1 MEREQSTYETTFIV
15 NATLEDTQVDVIIEK
30 VKELI
35 AKNGG
40 QILAAE
46 KWGRKRLT
54 YTIRKKNNG
63 FYMFF
68 EFKAPG
74 DAIAKIERHY
84 QLEEQILRYLTVKLD
99 KKALKARAVKL
110 AAAAAL
116 AVVAEEPQPAP
127 AQ

>member
-35 AKNGG
+35 TKNGG

-74 DAIAKIERHY
+74 DAIAKLERHY
-84 QLEEQILRYLTVKLD
+84 QLDEQILRYLTVKLD
-99 KKALKARAVKL
+99 KKALKAKVAKL

-116 AVVAEEPQPAP
+116 AVAVEEPQPAP

>member
-54 YTIRKKNNG
+54 YTIRKKNDG

-74 DAIAKIERHY
+74 DAIAKLERHY
-84 QLEEQILRYLTVKLD
+84 QLDEQILRYLTVKLD
-99 KKALKARAVKL
+99 KKALKAKVAKL

-116 AVVAEEPQPAP
+116 AAAVEEPQSAP
-127 AQ
+127 AL

>member
-1 MEREQSTYETTFIV
+1 LEREQSTYETTFIV

-35 AKNGG
+35 TKNGG

-74 DAIAKIERHY
+74 DAIAKLERHY

-99 KKALKARAVKL
+99 KKALKARAAKL

-116 AVVAEEPQPAP
+116 AVAAEEPQPAP

>member
-35 AKNGG
+35 TKNGG

-74 DAIAKIERHY
+74 DAIAKLERHY

-99 KKALKARAVKL
+99 KKALKARAAKL

-116 AVVAEEPQPAP
+116 AVAAEEPQPAP

>member
-35 AKNGG
+35 TKNGG
-40 QILAAE
+40 QVLAAE

-74 DAIAKIERHY
+74 DTIAKLERHY

-99 KKALKARAVKL
+99 KKALKARAAKMD
-110 AAAAAL
+110 AAAAL
-116 AVVAEEPQPAP
+116 AVAAEEPQPAP